1 MAMDRYLPHDLLWT
15 VCLDWLP
22 ADAPDWAVKVLQ
34 QGQPVVVR
42 RANGAA
48 GQVAVG
54 LRGSNREQRF
64 ASWMPASS
72 VLRRVSPEQL
82 AAHPVNDRH
91 WPALKALQQLKPV
104 LEATGLVWGVSGSAG
119 YELACGVAALHQ
131 YSDLDLILRTPVPM
145 SRPAARQLLERLQTP
160 LCRIDVQLQTPKG
173 AVALSE
179 WAGDARQ
186 VLLKASA
193 GACLVADP
201 WQVVERL
208 A

>member
-1 MAMDRYLPHDLLWT
+1 MDRYLPHDLLWT
-15 VCLDWLP
+15 ACVDWLP

-42 RANGAA
+42 RANGVP

-54 LRGSNREQRF
+54 LRGSNREQRY
-64 ASWMPASS
+64 ASWIPASS
-72 VLRRVSPEQL
+72 VLHRLSPEQL
-82 AAHPVNDRH
+82 AAHPLGERR
-91 WPALKALQQLKPV
+91 WPALQALQQLKPV

-131 YSDLDLILRTPVPM
+131 HSDLDLIVRTPVPM

-160 LCRIDVQLQTPKG
+160 LCRIDVQLQTPGG
-173 AVALSE
+173 AVALGE

-186 VLLKASA
+186 VLLKSSA

-201 WQVVERL
+201 WLVSERL